1 MVLVGYR
8 TRAAVTSP
16 RFSNLHCISRRR
28 LNRLFPAALDRFA
41 HSNGDLDDWQR
52 SRPELRN
59 VTAMGISSR
68 E

>member
-28 LNRLFPAALDRFA
+28 LNRLFPAPLDRFA
-41 HSNGDLDDWQR
+41 HSNGDLDYRQR
-52 SRPELRN
+52 RNVELRKEG
-59 VTAMGISSR
+59 VSFRLTF
-68 E
+68 